1 MRGIHPFS
9 CPVFILSS
17 GLQNVGSMFPKWNPR
32 ARVGVYLGHSPC
44 HAGNIALVLNPKT
57 LRVSPQFHIVFDN

>member
-1 MRGIHPFS
+1 MRGIHPFG
-9 CPVFILSS
+9 CPVFVLLF
-17 GLQNVGSMFPKWNPR
+17 GLQNVGSMIPKWNPR

-44 HAGNIALVLNPKT
+44 HVGNIALVLNPKT